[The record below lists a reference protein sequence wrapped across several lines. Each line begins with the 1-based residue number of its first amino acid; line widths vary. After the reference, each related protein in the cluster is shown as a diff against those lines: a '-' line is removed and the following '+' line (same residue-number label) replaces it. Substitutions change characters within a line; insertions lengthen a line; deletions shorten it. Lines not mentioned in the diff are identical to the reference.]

1 MLENYF
7 NSFINWFLQYELNVL
22 LTTIIIIIYFIFRR
36 IVNPKI
42 EEYIDRDHL
51 KNETLKSALFSV
63 SIFSWLITLSFIL
76 FIWGFNFKSLLALST
91 GLLAV
96 TGVALFAN
104 WSILSNVTA
113 FFILL
118 VHKSYKR
125 GNFIRVIDLD
135 NYIEGYIAEIGLFNT
150 KLITVDRETIVFP
163 NNLLIAKPSIINA
176 KTRYNKVGKTED
188 FKSLNPEK
196 NIPS

>member
-1 MLENYF
+1 MLDNYLI
-7 NSFINWFLQYELNVL
+7 SLLNWFLKYEINIL
-22 LTTIIIIIYFIFRR
+22 LTSIIIVVYFIFRR

-63 SIFSWLITLSFIL
+63 SIFSWLVTIALIL

-125 GNFIRVIDLD
+125 GNFIRVIDVD
-135 NYIEGYIAEIGLFNT
+135 NYIEGYISEISLFNT

-163 NNLLIAKPSIINA
+163 NNFLIARPIIINS
-176 KTRYNKVGKTED
+176 KDRFKVIGKIDD
-188 FKSLNPEK
+188 FK
-196 NIPS
+196 